1 MLDTLLFSLTYVI
14 SLNVLLGRI
23 YSFISQLETR
33 KKNLKG
39 LSSLDLPGPQ
49 QWGQRC
55 FSVNWLGSSTDGALL
70 FKHNF
75 LYVGVPGFK
84 QTAFWLH

>member
-23 YSFISQLETR
+23 YSFISQLETGER
-33 KKNLKG
+33 KPYRDYP
-39 LSSLDLPGPQ
+39 LDLPGPQ

-55 FSVNWLGSSTDGALL
+55 FNVNWLGFFYRWSI
-70 FKHNF
+70 
-75 LYVGVPGFK
+75 VI
-84 QTAFWLH
+84 